1 MIDINQN
8 LLKLINNMIL
18 FENYID
24 KEYMNNLH
32 KLNFL
37 NNRTSLNPNKTHES
51 HNQSNFRNLNYNFP
65 LFHIYFP

>member
-37 NNRTSLNPNKTHES
+37 NNRTSLYPNTT
-51 HNQSNFRNLNYNFP
+51 NLKILVFYLH
-65 LFHIYFP
+65 LFK